1 MSQSAAWCAY
11 RSPQTDLLEW
21 RWYHGGIG
29 AARNCYRSAGAR
41 AVEPRTMAD
50 QITDAEAKLAMLKVA
65 EKYEQIARRVDSGCR
80 LD

>member
-1 MSQSAAWCAY
+1 
-11 RSPQTDLLEW
+11 
-21 RWYHGGIG
+21 
-29 AARNCYRSAGAR
+29 
-41 AVEPRTMAD
+41 MAD